1 MDKMH
6 TIREYQENF
15 SPSHRVHF
23 DPLSSPSAWGRYF
36 QPRNPKSP
44 FNNYLDIYT
53 LHYLP
58 LQVTI
63 ILKTRRSYFRL
74 KGMKDHSIKKN
85 TANFLPVRNWRY
97 YSSLLLSAM
106 AADITTKEHL
116 VSAGC
121 NQRKMILNQITTGCG
136 KSCHL
141 IDLETL

>member
-1 MDKMH
+1 MIGEH
-6 TIREYQENF
+6 QENF
-15 SPSHRVHF
+15 SLSEISECILTHY
-23 DPLSSPSAWGRYF
+23 PLPLHEEGTF

-53 LHYLP
+53 LHHLP
-58 LQVTI
+58 LCVTTM
-63 ILKTRRSYFRL
+63 LKTIRSYFRL
-74 KGMKDHSIKKN
+74 KGMRDHSIKKN
-85 TANFLPVRNWRY
+85 TANFLPVRSWRY

-106 AADITTKEHL
+106 AADITFKEHL

-136 KSCHL
+136 KPCHL